1 LRYKLRLIKKLIKA
15 GCTLSALD
23 AQWLRALLHGVAP
36 SLEHLNMLR
45 CLQPSLVVDIGANRG
60 QFALAARHCF
70 PEARIVSFEPLPGPA
85 SIFRRVFAGDARVT
99 LHESAIGS
107 EAGSATIHVSES
119 DDSSSLLPIT
129 AKQNA
134 LFPGTSEAGTQVIR
148 VVHLE
153 DCLGPKELQAPSLLK
168 LDVQGFELSTLQGC
182 ETLLHEFSW
191 VYAECSFVELYEGQA
206 LADEIIAWLRDRGFK
221 LSGVYN
227 MSYDPEGRAIQAD
240 FLFRRDGVGVAA

>member
-1 LRYKLRLIKKLIKA
+1 VSLVHKVWKALRVLASPDRR
-15 GCTLSALD
+15 
-23 AQWLRALLHGVAP
+23 WWRALGMGVAP
-36 SLEHLNMLR
+36 SLEHLRVL
-45 CLQPSLVVDIGANRG
+45 SLMSPELVIDIGANRG
-60 QFALAARHCF
+60 QFALAVRHCF
-70 PEARIVSFEPLPGPA
+70 PAATIVSFEPLPGPA
-85 SIFRRVFAGDARVT
+85 SIFRRVFAGDAQVM

>member
-1 LRYKLRLIKKLIKA
+1 VSVVHKVWKALRVLASPDHR
-15 GCTLSALD
+15 
-23 AQWLRALLHGVAP
+23 WWRALFMGVAP
-36 SLEHLNMLR
+36 SLEHLRVL
-45 CLQPSLVVDIGANRG
+45 SLMSPELVIDIGANRG
-60 QFALAARHCF
+60 QFALAVRHCF
-70 PEARIVSFEPLPGPA
+70 PAATIVSFEPLPGPA
-85 SIFRRVFAGDARVT
+85 SIFRRVFAGDAQVM